1 MFVFD
6 YLKKRHN
13 DKLTKKLNSNN
24 KKTPPASKKKSA
36 ANFQDISKNNE
47 LIKPE
52 VKSDSKDHFAI
63 FDAKLKELE
72 SLVFY
77 DKKRIEKLIDECKV
91 ISSLMDSAWSNRFK
105 KVCDEVD
112 RRNDAAKQDH
122 ESYGDLCM
130 PAPVYGKI
138 KTEHAESQDSLS
150 EDDKFIEQHSVRRI
164 CNLPKHVNSVNQRP
178 KTKYEE
184 REEIFYKSIG
194 INGPRVCDL
203 DD

>member
-130 PAPVYGKI
+130 SAPVYGKI
-138 KTEHAESQDSLS
+138 KTEHAESQDDYSGAA
-150 EDDKFIEQHSVRRI
+150 EPPVRRSGS
-164 CNLPKHVNSVNQRP
+164 H
-178 KTKYEE
+178 
-184 REEIFYKSIG
+184 
-194 INGPRVCDL
+194 
-203 DD
+203 